1 MTEPER
7 EEGIS
12 DANQARLF
20 IGQTD
25 ANVRNALWPTLSE
38 EAQRLVMKI
47 GQVLPVEGLDPN
59 IAADMEELERQE
71 KERKRARDIASE
83 NRARELSQEIAEEHQ
98 KREVASRV
106 NELFAEMLNSVRLDD
121 IPDLVPV
128 VDGLLYRGTVAR
140 MNGKPGAMKSFVAL
154 DIAGHVAA
162 GVPWCG
168 RDVASGTVVYLV
180 AEGAGGI
187 RKRVRAWEQE
197 KKATMRALFLP
208 RPVQAQGAEWL
219 VLEEACRLL
228 RPCLVVIDTQARS
241 TVGIDENST
250 KDMTAI
256 FARIERLAKES
267 DACVLLIHHLGHSG
281 SHGRGSSAVLGAVQT
296 EIVVEKKGKGAER
309 VIVIQGS
316 KSKDDDDD
324 YEIRLLPRVVDV
336 QGLRKPSGL
345 LQTSVV
351 LSPENREVLCIPGLS
366 PEETATVRLLDKH
379 GAPVDLGRDK
389 IKKWLMEREIMPGR
403 DYTLSRA
410 LRFRR
415 DREKAS
421 GPSPDTS
428 GAELVPLPADD
439 DD

>member
-1 MTEPER
+1 MTESEH

-25 ANVRNALWPTLSE
+25 PNVRNALWPTLSE

-47 GQVLPVEGLDPN
+47 GQVLPVEGLDPS
-59 IAADMEELERQE
+59 IAADMEERERQE

-83 NRARELSQEIAEEHQ
+83 NRARELSQEIAEENQ
-98 KREVASRV
+98 RREVANRV
-106 NELFAEMLNSVRLDD
+106 NELFAEMLNSERLDD

-168 RDVASGTVVYLV
+168 RDVAGGTVVYLV

-197 KKATMRALFLP
+197 RDTMMRALFLP

-296 EIVVEKKGKGAER
+296 EIVVEKKGKGAEK
-309 VIVIQGS
+309 VIVLQGS

-345 LQTSVV
+345 PQTSVV
-351 LSPENREVLCIPGLS
+351 LIPENQEVLCIPGLS

-379 GAPVDLGRDK
+379 DAPTDLGRDK
-389 IKKWLMEREIMPGR
+389 VKKWLMDRQVMPGR

-410 LRFRR
+410 IKFRR
-415 DREKAS
+415 EREGLPERPPVAGS
-421 GPSPDTS
+421 
-428 GAELVPLPADD
+428 ELVPLPEDD
-439 DD
+439 EA